1 MAEEDNQET
10 INKINETGERFG
22 FVNKILAKFSAQII
36 KSTKSFEE
44 QFKDLNEELA
54 KNEKATKKATD
65 DDKKKALQEKKQD
78 IEKAKRRVEY
88 DRILEDSGEAL
99 VKATGA
105 LTAQLTTSIQDNSG
119 AVAISSKVMSAGMG
133 FVGSA
138 SQTAGTALQVLGGGM
153 IAAGVA
159 TMGLYSGYRRLWYM
173 GQAFYLM
180 YWVARPQP

>member
-1 MAEEDNQET
+1 AD
-10 INKINETGERFG
+10 
-22 FVNKILAKFSAQII
+22 
-36 KSTKSFEE
+36 
-44 QFKDLNEELA
+44 
-54 KNEKATKKATD
+54 ATKKATND
-65 DDKKKALQEKKQD
+65 QQKRALQEKKQD

-88 DRILEDSGEAL
+88 DRILEDSSEAL

-153 IAAGVA
+153 IAAGV
-159 TMGLYSGYRRLWYM
+159 
-173 GQAFYLM
+173 
-180 YWVARPQP
+180 